1 MKPTLLILAAGM
13 GSRYGGLKQLDAI
26 GPNGETIIDYSVY
39 DAIRAGFGKAVF
51 VIREHFANDFKAK
64 VTDKF
69 KDQIEVA
76 FAYQEID
83 TPIEGLEKVPE
94 REKPWGTAHAMLV
107 AADLVK
113 TPFAVLNAD
122 DFYGASAFQQI
133 AEFLTT
139 DAAPDHYGMVG
150 YVLQNTLS
158 ANGSVSR
165 GVADMNA
172 DHYLNTVVE
181 RHKIQRIDGTI
192 SHELEGAKHPLSDE
206 ALVSMN
212 FWGFHPNIFEEIRTQ
227 FLEFVKENPDNPRAE
242 FYIPLVANRMV
253 QNGQVKL
260 KVLTSRDQWYGVTYQ
275 EDKPDVLAAM
285 ERLSAEGQYPSP
297 LWKPV
302 AV

>member
-51 VIREHFANDFKAK
+51 VIREHFAADFKEK

-76 FAYQEID
+76 FAFQEID
-83 TPIEGLEKVPE
+83 TPVEGLAEIPE
-94 REKPWGTAHAMLV
+94 RAKPWGTAHAMLV
-107 AADLVK
+107 AANLVK
-113 TPFAVLNAD
+113 EPFAVLNAD
-122 DFYGASAFQQI
+122 DFYGASAFAQI

-139 DAAPDHYGMVG
+139 QAAPDHYGMVG
-150 YVLQNTLS
+150 YVLNNTLS

-165 GVADMNA
+165 GVADM
-172 DHYLNTVVE
+172 DDSSYLRTVVE
-181 RHKIQRIDGTI
+181 RHKIEKIDGTI
-192 SHELEGAKHPLSDE
+192 SHELEGVKHPLPEE

-212 FWGFHPNIFEEIRTQ
+212 FWGFHPNIFEEIRVQ
-227 FLEFVKENPDNPRAE
+227 FLQFVKENPDDPKAE

-253 QNGQVKL
+253 QSGAVTL
-260 KVLTSRDQWYGVTYQ
+260 KVLTSRDQWFGVTYQ
-275 EDKPDVLAAM
+275 EDKPDVLAAL
-285 ERLSAEGQYPSP
+285 ERMTSEGVYPSP
-297 LWKPV
+297 LWASV
-302 AV
+302 SV

>member
-51 VIREHFANDFKAK
+51 VIRAHFANDFKAK

-83 TPIEGLEKVPE
+83 TPIEGLDVIPD
-94 REKPWGTAHAMLV
+94 RAKPWGTAHAMLV
-107 AADLVK
+107 AADVVQE
-113 TPFAVLNAD
+113 PFAVLNAD
-122 DFYGASAFQQI
+122 DFYGVSAFQQI
-133 AEFLTT
+133 ADFLTT
-139 DAAPDHYGMVG
+139 KAAPDHYGMVG

-165 GVADMNA
+165 GVADM
-172 DHYLNTVVE
+172 DGEHYLKTVVE
-181 RHKIQRIDGTI
+181 RHKIERIDGTI
-192 SHELEGAKHPLSDE
+192 SHELEGLKHPLSDE

-212 FWGFHPNIFEEIRTQ
+212 FWGFHPNIFAEIRTQ
-227 FLEFVKENPDNPRAE
+227 FLAFVKDNPDDPKAE

-253 QNGQVKL
+253 QRGQVKL

-275 EDKPDVLAAM
+275 EDKPDVLAAL
-285 ERLSAEGQYPSP
+285 ERMTAEGRYPSP
-297 LWKPV
+297 LWKTV